1 MSNKNYSTHLST
13 YKEADALQQLI
24 VALNDALSDERFEQ
38 HEKDVMNDQF
48 TITVNGVQ
56 TAFYLGGPQAEGLFA
71 FVKHIAD
78 ENFYEV
84 DINKGTVVGD

>member
-13 YKEADALQQLI
+13 YNESEALQQLL
-24 VALNDALSDERFEQ
+24 VALHDALSDERFEQ
-38 HEKDVMNDQF
+38 HEQDVMNDQF

-56 TAFYLGGPQAEGLFA
+56 TAFYLGGPQAEGLYA
-71 FVKHIAD
+71 FVKHIAY

-84 DINKGTVVGD
+84 DLNKCTVVGD